1 VNRSQKWMRYLY
13 YTMVA
18 HYHCSMMKPPR
29 DSPSRAFRELL
40 LILALCTLFYI
51 LAGTYDWAERL
62 IATLAR
68 MEEYELDEVI
78 PTALFGI
85 VLLAVFAV
93 RRARESRRLFLEKLE
108 THGQIEQLAY
118 FDTLTGLPNRTLLLD
133 RLQQAIA
140 RCRREND
147 WLAVIF
153 IDLDGFKKI
162 NDSLGHAAGD
172 RYLVSIAERLGAQL
186 RAMDT
191 LARFGGDEF
200 VLLQNGVQSEA
211 ASLQSVE
218 RVLSIIAQPVDLGG
232 REVHGS
238 ASIGI
243 ALFPRDAQERDTLL
257 KHADMAM
264 YRAKQEGKNRFHF
277 YSEDLNVAMQRQLE
291 LEQGLRESL
300 AREEL
305 TLAYQ
310 PQYDTNS
317 LALIGVEA
325 LVRWPRNDGPP
336 IAPSEFIPV
345 AEECGLAGPL
355 GEWVLRHACREAL
368 PWGDLK
374 LSVNLSAK
382 QLSDAELTA
391 KVDAILTETRF
402 PARRLELEITE
413 TSLVNDLVTA
423 QQVLQDLSAMGIAI
437 AIDDFGTGY
446 CSINYLKQYPIRRLK
461 IDRSFVGGLV
471 DNTQDRKL
479 LEAIIQMSRAFGI
492 HTVAEGVE
500 TDQQLSF
507 LRDHGCQSIQ
517 GFLMSRPVPPEEIQ
531 TLLADAKHHTVGG
544 GE

>member
-1 VNRSQKWMRYLY
+1 M
-13 YTMVA
+13 
-18 HYHCSMMKPPR
+18 
-29 DSPSRAFRELL
+29 
-40 LILALCTLFYI
+40 LALCALFYI
-51 LAGTYDWAERL
+51 LTRPHDLAETL
-62 IATLAR
+62 FAALAR
-68 MEEYELDEVI
+68 MEDYEVDELI
-78 PTALFGI
+78 PTALFGL
-85 VLLAVFAV
+85 VLSIVFAA
-93 RRARESRRLFLEKLE
+93 RRSRESRRLLQDKLE

-118 FDTLTGLPNRTLLLD
+118 FDALTGLPNRTLLLD

-147 WLAVIF
+147 QLAVLF

-162 NDSLGHAAGD
+162 NDSMGHVGGD
-172 RYLVSIAERLGAQL
+172 SYLVTISERLGERL

-200 VLLQNGVQSEA
+200 VLLQNGVKSEA

-232 REVHGS
+232 REVNGS

-243 ALFPRDAQERDTLL
+243 ALFPRDAQDRDMLL

-264 YRAKQEGKNRFHF
+264 YQAKQEGKNRFHF
-277 YSEDLNVAMQRQLE
+277 YSEDLNVAMQHQLE
-291 LEQGLRESL
+291 LEQRLHEAL

-305 TLAYQ
+305 TIAYQ

-325 LVRWPRNDGPP
+325 LVRWPQSYGPP
-336 IAPSEFIPV
+336 IPPSVFIPV

-355 GEWVLRHACREAL
+355 GEWVLQRACRDAL
-368 PWGDLK
+368 PWGDIK

-382 QLSDAELTA
+382 QLSDAELTV
-391 KVDAILTETRF
+391 KIGTTLTETGF
-402 PARRLELEITE
+402 PAERLELEITE
-413 TSLVNDLVTA
+413 TSLVNDLATA
-423 QQVLQDLSAMGIAI
+423 QKVLQDLSTIGITI

-461 IDRSFVGGLV
+461 IDRSFVGGV
-471 DNTQDRKL
+471 ADNKQDRKL

-492 HTVAEGVE
+492 QTVAEGVE

-517 GFLMSRPVPPEEIQ
+517 GFLLSRPVPPEEIV
-531 TLLADAKHHTVGG
+531 TLLNEAGRHRLAE